1 MIEAYCLGSEM
12 NCLFSHEMLRFCS
25 SFPFAHTHT
34 CVHSRRGFIIQQIAY
49 THVSKYLLK
58 SSLITKWGVVLVV
71 QGVEVAFQSAR
82 ASLTPKINS
91 ISLEWLSQGAER
103 TCQAGVCEPAR

>member
-1 MIEAYCLGSEM
+1 MRA
-12 NCLFSHEMLRFCS
+12 FTQ
-25 SFPFAHTHT
+25 TH
-34 CVHSRRGFIIQQIAY
+34 RGFIIQQIAY

-91 ISLEWLSQGAER
+91 ISLERLSQGAER